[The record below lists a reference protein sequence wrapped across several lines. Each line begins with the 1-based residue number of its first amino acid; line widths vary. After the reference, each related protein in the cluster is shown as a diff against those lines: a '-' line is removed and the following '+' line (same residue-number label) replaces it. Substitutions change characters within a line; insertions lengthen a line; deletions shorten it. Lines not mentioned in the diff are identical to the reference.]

1 MKQYI
6 IVMNWLQDGYPSC
19 NRMQARIA
27 PTIKDA
33 AGIIADICCENTLE
47 ALLAA
52 GLPPESCG
60 EDMAAFL
67 EGGCDHNTE
76 PLLFLRES
84 LENRTLLYDDMN
96 FLSGHGKE
104 EASAAITFHVL
115 VQHLSPVV
123 TDPFPVCMPVEDIR
137 EAIAVFWQNHNKG
150 EQI

>member
-1 MKQYI
+1 MEQYI
-6 IVMNWLQDGYPSC
+6 IIMTWLQYGYPAC

-33 AGIIADICCENTLE
+33 AGIIADICCENALE
-47 ALLAA
+47 AVRAA

-67 EGGCDHNTE
+67 EGGCDHNME

-84 LENRTLLYDDMN
+84 MENWTLLYDDMN

-115 VQHLSPVV
+115 VQQLSPAV
-123 TDPFPVCMPVEDIR
+123 TDPSPVCMPVEDIR
-137 EAIAVFWQNHNKG
+137 EAIAACRQNHDKG